1 MAILSYKNEVMDTN
15 DTSSGQRS
23 KIYFSLSSRHCLTMC
38 DNDNVSSALRTTS
51 RLALLLIILMR
62 SIEMG
67 VGDDS
72 LLYFNKVDI
81 GTLTVYIFD
90 AEDSVLLPLDTL
102 LNVTYEVLHEYFSEE
117 VFPTV
122 FDQMSLS
129 LTEQKGIYRN
139 TTTSS
144 PLFHVIMNGVPQSTG
159 NGEEQLHYGN
169 EATLSGWIQLKGAS
183 ESEIAVDQSQMMSMI
198 SSALNDTS
206 RYLDRLQRLQD
217 TEFDAVMQAYVGNY
231 NDLPSASDSNR
242 TTAAPTGFPQGRN
255 APTKRPIEPPTLRP
269 RTIPT
274 SAPTVQPRSVK
285 PSIINVTTITPN
297 TSSSKPTAA
306 QRQSQRFISSSPQY
320 APSKQKYTAPVEQV
334 TQPPYNQQLPS
345 SSSPQKHPHFN
356 TYPASVKPPLQKHN
370 PIQRP
375 TVAIHS
381 TNVSPNTKHPRYN
394 PYPTPLQPTSQK
406 HNPIQKS
413 AVAVNSTNVT
423 PPTKRPTTTPRT
435 SINSSLY
442 SQAEMDPTQPPTS
455 AENTTAQIDYK
466 NSETQFTNNS
476 TINSTG
482 RLGANNSPSLTV
494 NINEKSVKPGAFTN
508 RSLWIGTTAFSL
520 LVALFICCALRC
532 WVKRRSDQ
540 RQPKK
545 LSSIDCE
552 NDESNII
559 PSKCDDESTHSSSN
573 EKLPASWD
581 DWGYT
586 SSFEVEPEHPHVSTL
601 PSSSPA
607 KVVRGEEMD
616 PNDQFQPDFS
626 KAAFDETAMI
636 HSTTVNESS
645 NKIHHIMGQSTEK
658 ENFNQTSTTAEH
670 CWVVPTNFVLES
682 PPRAIEQSDHISY
695 VSSPGQ
701 STLAF
706 SIATATLEGSSA
718 TPDIPKQ
725 QRSLFRRSLLSQN
738 DGAFPTAANS
748 STIVNPYY
756 SNDRYDFTSPRSQ
769 HLNTSTDSS
778 HYLSSD
784 QSSEM
789 HPLDWSNGEVST
801 LGGSTS
807 DLSDLQGKRIWDQY
821 LAQHA
826 ALSSPHKHN
835 MYSMAN
841 DPASLRNQ
849 TFFNLPPN
857 NYGSPTSEAS
867 FTTGVSST
875 TIGSDVSRSKELIQ
889 DILWLE
895 KKIADRSTTNLG
907 ALATEDNFYDYC
919 SEENTMFTAA
929 DENAVKGNNPRR
941 ELRCRDCF
949 APPGKLNI
957 VIRSSADGPI
967 VHTVDESSVLSGQL
981 FKGDLIIAVDDA
993 DTRNM
998 RAEAVMKLMHSKFDR
1013 ERKITVLHFGQ
1024 FTP

>member
-1 MAILSYKNEVMDTN
+1 MAIMSYKNEVMDIN
-15 DTSSGQRS
+15 DTSSGQES
-23 KIYFSLSSRHCLTMC
+23 KICFSLSSRHCLTVC
-38 DNDNVSSALRTTS
+38 DNDSASSALITTS
-51 RLALLLIILMR
+51 RLTLLLIILMQ
-62 SIEMG
+62 SIELG

-72 LLYFNKVDI
+72 LLYYNKVDI
-81 GTLTVYIFD
+81 GRLTVYIFD
-90 AEDSVLLPLDTL
+90 VEDSVLLPLDTV

-117 VFPTV
+117 VFPAV

-139 TTTSS
+139 TTASS

-159 NGEEQLHYGN
+159 NGEEQPHYGN
-169 EATLSGWIQLKGAS
+169 QATLSGWIQLRGAS
-183 ESEIAVDQSQMMSMI
+183 ESEIAVDQSQMKSII

-206 RYLDRLQRLQD
+206 RYLDSLQRLQD
-217 TEFDAVMQAYVGNY
+217 TEFDAVIEAYVGNY
-231 NDLPSASDSNR
+231 NDLPSAFDGNR
-242 TTAAPTGFPQGRN
+242 TTAAPTGNPQRRN
-255 APTKRPIEPPTLRP
+255 VPTKRPIIPPTSRP
-269 RTIPT
+269 RTMPT
-274 SAPTVQPRSVK
+274 SAPTVQPQSAK
-285 PSIINVTTITPN
+285 PSIIKVTTDN
-297 TSSSKPTAA
+297 TNSNKPTAA
-306 QRQSQRFISSSPQY
+306 QRQSQRFISSSPQ
-320 APSKQKYTAPVEQV
+320 KKKYTAPVTRV
-334 TQPPYNQQLPS
+334 TQRPYNQQMPS
-345 SSSPQKHPHFN
+345 SSSPKKQPHFN
-356 TYPASVKPPLQKHN
+356 PYLASANPPLQKHN
-370 PIQRP
+370 TIQRP
-375 TVAIHS
+375 TVAING
-381 TNVSPNTKHPRYN
+381 TNVSPNMKHPRYN
-394 PYPTPLQPTSQK
+394 PYSTPLQPTSQK
-406 HNPIQKS
+406 HTVAANS
-413 AVAVNSTNVT
+413 ANVSR
-423 PPTKRPTTTPRT
+423 PTKRPTTTPRT
-435 SINSSLY
+435 SRNSSLY
-442 SQAEMDPTQPPTS
+442 SQAEMDPTLPPTS

-466 NSETQFTNNS
+466 NSQTHSTNNS
-476 TINSTG
+476 SINSTG
-482 RLGANNSPSLTV
+482 RSGASNSSSLTA
-494 NINEKSVKPGAFTN
+494 NTNEKNVQTGMFTN
-508 RSLWIGTTAFSL
+508 RSLWIGTTSFSL
-520 LVALFICCALRC
+520 LVALFVCCALRC
-532 WVKRRSDQ
+532 WVKRRYDE

-559 PSKCDDESTHSSSN
+559 PSKYDDESTHSSSN
-573 EKLPASWD
+573 EKVPASWD

-586 SSFEVEPEHPHVSTL
+586 SSFEAEPEYPHASTL
-601 PSSSPA
+601 SSSPLA
-607 KVVRGEEMD
+607 KVVRGEEMH
-616 PNDQFQPDFS
+616 PSDQFQPDFS
-626 KAAFDETAMI
+626 KAAFDDAAMI
-636 HSTTVNESS
+636 HSSTGNETN
-645 NKIHHIMGQSTEK
+645 NKNQHIMGRSTEK
-658 ENFNQTSTTAEH
+658 ENFNQTSTTVEH
-670 CWVVPTNFVLES
+670 CWVVPSNFVLES
-682 PPRAIEQSDHISY
+682 PPRAIEQNDHISY
-695 VSSPGQ
+695 ISSPGQ

-718 TPDIPKQ
+718 TPDIPKK

-738 DGAFPTAANS
+738 DGAFPTAATS

-756 SNDRYDFTSPRSQ
+756 ANDRYDFTSPRSQ

-835 MYSMAN
+835 MYGMAN

-907 ALATEDNFYDYC
+907 TLATEDNFYDYC
-919 SEENTMFTAA
+919 SEEDTTCTAV
-929 DENAVKGNNPRR
+929 DENAMKGNNPRR